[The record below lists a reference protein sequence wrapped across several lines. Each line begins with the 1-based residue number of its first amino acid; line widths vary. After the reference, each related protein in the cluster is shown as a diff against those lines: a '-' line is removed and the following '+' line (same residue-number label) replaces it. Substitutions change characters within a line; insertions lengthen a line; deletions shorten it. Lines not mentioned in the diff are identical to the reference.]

1 MDGKG
6 GLLESTAF
14 NAFEKVREFLM
25 GGQLVRSR
33 FGFERDFVGVGG
45 RRSIGDEHLP
55 PRFALTR
62 LHDQFKVYGFRAMV
76 LGLDAAE

>member
-1 MDGKG
+1 MDGKD

-14 NAFEKVREFLM
+14 NAFEEVREFLM
-25 GGQLVRSR
+25 RGQLVRSR
-33 FGFERDFVGVGG
+33 FGFERGFVGYGG
-45 RRSIGDEHLP
+45 QRSRGDEHPP

-76 LGLDAAE
+76 LRLDAAE

>member
-1 MDGKG
+1 VDGKH

-33 FGFERDFVGVGG
+33 FGFERGFVVAGGSEEGVFA
-45 RRSIGDEHLP
+45 RVLP
-55 PRFALTR
+55 CFALTR
-62 LHDQFKVYGFRAMV
+62 LHDQFKVYGFRATV
-76 LGLDAAE
+76 SPFGAAE